1 MRIDFEA
8 MARPGIVPPGL
19 LARAEEL
26 MGSHGYC
33 IAFEGIAACYD
44 QSDKHH
50 FSGSPISPAGD
61 RWDNRRKVRRDGQHT
76 LIV

>member
-8 MARPGIVPPGL
+8 MARPGWTDPMMGV
-19 LARAEEL
+19 RAADL
-26 MGSHGYC
+26 MASKNLIEAGFTDC
-33 IAFEGIAACYD
+33 LYD

-61 RWDNRRKVRRDGQHT
+61 RWDNRRKVSRDGQHT